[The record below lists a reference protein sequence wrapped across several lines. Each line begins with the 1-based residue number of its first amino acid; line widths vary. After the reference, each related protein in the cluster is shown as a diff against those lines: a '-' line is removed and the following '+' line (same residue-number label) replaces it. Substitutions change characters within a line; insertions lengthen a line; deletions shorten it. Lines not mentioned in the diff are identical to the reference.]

1 MNKPDVVLDPIGMRG
16 SPIETLN
23 ALREATRRA
32 DFDSSLIIY
41 LTDWE
46 DRRETARVAV
56 LLRFASETII
66 TEDAFGPRYGEA
78 GKKALAD
85 LTTYLVDHGATNF
98 KESVIAPHEFTRLLE
113 YPTKE
118 GLARVFANADPTDP
132 EIYR

>member
-1 MNKPDVVLDPIGMRG
+1 MNSSEVVLDPIGMRG

-32 DFDSSLIIY
+32 DFDLSMIIY

-56 LLRFASETII
+56 LMRFPLETLI
-66 TEDAFGPRYGEA
+66 TEDAFGLRYGEA

-85 LTTYLVDHGATNF
+85 LTTYFVDHGATNF

-113 YPTKE
+113 YPSSQN
-118 GLARVFANADPTDP
+118 LARVFANADPTDP